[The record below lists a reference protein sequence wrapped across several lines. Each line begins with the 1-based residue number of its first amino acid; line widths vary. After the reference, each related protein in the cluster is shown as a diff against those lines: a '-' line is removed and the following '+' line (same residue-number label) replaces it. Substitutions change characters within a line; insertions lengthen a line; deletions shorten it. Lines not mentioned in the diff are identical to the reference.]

1 MCQREAKQKKST
13 NCYNIIMRYYLSLF
27 SIFFK
32 IGLFTLGGGYAMLP
46 LIETEIVT
54 KRNWIDKKEFLDL
67 TALAQSAPGIL
78 AVNMAVFVG
87 YKLRRLPGAI
97 VCTLGAALP
106 SFIIIL
112 LIALFL
118 HNFRRYPLVERIF
131 KGIRPAVVALI
142 AVPVFTLAR
151 AAGVTW
157 KNAWFPILCAL
168 AVWVGKCS
176 PVYIVLLAGL
186 GGWLF
191 CREKAR

>member
-46 LIETEIVT
+46 LIEAEIVI

-78 AVNMAVFVG
+78 AVNIAVFVG
-87 YKLRRLPGAI
+87 YKLRRLPGAV

-106 SFIIIL
+106 SFVIIL

-118 HNFRRYPLVERIF
+118 HNFRQYPLAERIF
-131 KGIRPAVVALI
+131 TGIRPAVVALI

-151 AAGVTW
+151 AAGITW
-157 KNAWFPILCAL
+157 KNIWFPIACAL
-168 AVWVGKCS
+168 AVWLGKCS

-186 GGWLF
+186 GGWLL
-191 CREKAR
+191 CREKAQ